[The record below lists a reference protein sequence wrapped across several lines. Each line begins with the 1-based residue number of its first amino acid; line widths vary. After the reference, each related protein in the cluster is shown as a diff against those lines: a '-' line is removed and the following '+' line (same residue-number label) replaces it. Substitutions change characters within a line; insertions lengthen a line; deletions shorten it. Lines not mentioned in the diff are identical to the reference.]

1 MNSKKFQVGELYELY
16 ENTVVHVVRKTRCYV
31 FFNIIHKDIITD
43 FNLQAKI
50 KVNEQGNEYMQHKT
64 WISCTWERACS
75 RAHQGQH

>member
-1 MNSKKFQVGELYELY
+1 MNSKKFQVGESYELY
-16 ENTVVHVVRKTRCYV
+16 ENTVVHVIRKTKCYV

-64 WISCTWERACS
+64 WTQLKVHA
-75 RAHQGQH
+75 